1 MDCIPIVSQFKSI
14 VQCTLGNWDA
24 ARDTQE
30 NFSKQCIICSQVRW
44 AVETVQGDEKAA
56 QNTSE
61 AFYDSTDGFLKKT
74 PILGH
79 ARGCLAYLSG
89 DKQTGDE
96 TIVQATKTTV
106 GMVLVGL
113 FLHGGFLIGSGI
125 AIVGQRIKEVDAP
138 PQEIVTAPRMKRVAT
153 THAALHRLDMLD
165 RTFDIF
171 NPAFF
176 ALPEITFF
184 TSEATV
190 PSHSE
195 LGDSDFDFMK
205 LIQHPVEAEKER
217 DGTEKAC
224 LQSQEIR
231 GRKTVRLANSERE
244 KGCRARSSSLECR
257 QRLQEWRQSMV
268 TPRL

>member
-1 MDCIPIVSQFKSI
+1 MDCIPVVSQFKSI

-24 ARDTQE
+24 ARDTQD

-56 QNTSE
+56 QKTNE

-96 TIVQATKTTV
+96 TMVQATKTTV
-106 GMVLVGL
+106 GMVMIGL
-113 FLHGGFLIGSGI
+113 FLHGGFLIGSGFG
-125 AIVGQRIKEVDAP
+125 IVGQRVKEVDAP
-138 PQEIVTAPRMKRVAT
+138 PQEIETAPRMKKVAT

-165 RTFDIF
+165 RTFDII

-184 TSEATV
+184 TSEAAV

-195 LGDSDFDFMK
+195 LDDSDFYVFQRQ
-205 LIQHPVEAEKER
+205 ISVE
-217 DGTEKAC
+217 TEKDRDEMEKGC
-224 LQSQEIR
+224 LRSQEIR
-231 GRKTVRLANSERE
+231 GRKTVRLANAERE
-244 KGCRARSSSLECR
+244 RGCRARSSSLECR
-257 QRLQEWRQSMV
+257 QRLQEWRQCMV